1 MCNPQK
7 TIEIKLETKPENYE
21 EALFFVFNSGVLYAK
36 LQAG

>member
-21 EALFFVFNSGVLYAK
+21 EALFVFNSGVLYAK